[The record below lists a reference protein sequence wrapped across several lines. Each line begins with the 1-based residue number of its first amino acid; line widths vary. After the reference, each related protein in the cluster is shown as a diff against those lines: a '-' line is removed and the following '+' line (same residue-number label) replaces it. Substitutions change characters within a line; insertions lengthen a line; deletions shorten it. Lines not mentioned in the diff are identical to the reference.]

1 MITYVNKS
9 NSDKYSFL
17 YSRASEDLRTH
28 DRQGK
33 PVKYGNS
40 EAALG
45 FDKIELTAETY
56 ISGRYYIK
64 DEEKGFKICSD
75 DEFKTGVEYYASDD
89 ITSLDEYFSYIEELN
104 RINRRYTILPLDEE
118 VFTINANTR
127 QITVPPSFAQNGIG
141 VQGDEI
147 AEIVYF
153 KINRF
158 FDNIDLN
165 TKNIYIQ
172 WRSAATDEQGNAIE
186 GVSVP
191 WVIDIESEPG
201 YIIFGWPLSSKI
213 TQKAGNIQFAV
224 RFYEYSEITETLTY
238 SLSTLTQTATIKPA
252 LDFDLPSII
261 LDRNHAKIDD
271 STNLIDTRF
280 ENTQLGGATT
290 KAEAPV
296 FILDLP
302 ETINLDENPD
312 DNNFRTKDKAL
323 DVMAVSRD
331 GGQISYIWKKYHLTT
346 DARLDVV
353 HVITMKSVDITAEDF
368 VKEDGVLFYQKDTDG
383 ETYIL
388 YSGTFGPEAA
398 ETLPNGGVFNKFSTG
413 TINGVGR
420 YVVMATNRVRQS
432 TAIANSTV
440 CTVPYPLS
448 PVIDTNLPAS
458 AILDGEEFD
467 TTLTLAASTQDAG
480 KLTYQWLKKAPGETG
495 YAPIEN
501 GKGAQLFIDGEGE
514 KSAENGGV
522 GDGYYKVLIT
532 NNLNKENITIE
543 SDPCRVTHAAST
555 PVVDSGAV
563 NFKLSDIVEQN
574 EFLEVLATIPDESGE
589 NCQRV
594 DGVDEIKYQWYRYIA
609 GLNGN
614 VEEDVLKADEGTYV
628 INGGDRPIESATKS
642 TFQPTDQGYYFCE
655 VTNVYN
661 GTEASKLSR
670 FYRVIEA

>member
-45 FDKIELTAETY
+45 FDKVELTAETY

-75 DEFKTGVEYYASDD
+75 NEFKTDVEYYASDD

-165 TKNIYIQ
+165 TKDIYIQ

-213 TQKAGNIQFAV
+213 TQKAGNVQFAV

-353 HVITMKSVDITAEDF
+353 HVITMKSVDITADDF

-388 YSGTFGPEAA
+388 YSGEFGPDA
-398 ETLPNGGVFNKFSTG
+398 EENLPNGGVFNKFSTG
-413 TINGVGR
+413 TLNGVGR

-448 PVIDTNLPAS
+448 PVINTNLPAS

-467 TTLTLAASTQDAG
+467 TTLALVASAQDAG

-495 YAPIEN
+495 YIPIEN
-501 GKGAQLFIDGEGE
+501 GSGAQLFIDGEGE
-514 KSAENGGV
+514 KNAENGGV

-555 PVVDSGAV
+555 PVVNSGAV
-563 NFKLSDIVEQN
+563 NFKLSDIVEQD
-574 EFLEVLATIPDESGE
+574 EFLEVIATIPDESGE

-614 VEEDVLKADEGTYV
+614 VEEDVLKADEGTYA

>member
-45 FDKIELTAETY
+45 FDKVELTAETY

-75 DEFKTGVEYYASDD
+75 DEFKTDVEYYASDD

-296 FILDLP
+296 FIVDLP

-495 YAPIEN
+495 YTPIEN

-614 VEEDVLKADEGTYV
+614 VEEDVLKADEGTYA

>member
-1 MITYVNKS
+1 
-9 NSDKYSFL
+9 
-17 YSRASEDLRTH
+17 
-28 DRQGK
+28 
-33 PVKYGNS
+33 
-40 EAALG
+40 
-45 FDKIELTAETY
+45 
-56 ISGRYYIK
+56 
-64 DEEKGFKICSD
+64 
-75 DEFKTGVEYYASDD
+75 
-89 ITSLDEYFSYIEELN
+89 
-104 RINRRYTILPLDEE
+104 
-118 VFTINANTR
+118 
-127 QITVPPSFAQNGIG
+127 
-141 VQGDEI
+141 
-147 AEIVYF
+147 
-153 KINRF
+153 
-158 FDNIDLN
+158 
-165 TKNIYIQ
+165 
-172 WRSAATDEQGNAIE
+172 
-186 GVSVP
+186 
-191 WVIDIESEPG
+191 
-201 YIIFGWPLSSKI
+201 
-213 TQKAGNIQFAV
+213 
-224 RFYEYSEITETLTY
+224 
-238 SLSTLTQTATIKPA
+238 
-252 LDFDLPSII
+252 
-261 LDRNHAKIDD
+261 
-271 STNLIDTRF
+271 
-280 ENTQLGGATT
+280 
-290 KAEAPV
+290 
-296 FILDLP
+296 
-302 ETINLDENPD
+302 
-312 DNNFRTKDKAL
+312 
-323 DVMAVSRD
+323 
-331 GGQISYIWKKYHLTT
+331 
-346 DARLDVV
+346 
-353 HVITMKSVDITAEDF
+353 MKSVDITTEDF
-368 VKEDGVLFYQKDTDG
+368 VKQDGVLFYQKDTDG

-388 YSGTFGPEAA
+388 YSGEFGPGA
-398 ETLPNGGVFNKFSTG
+398 EEKLPNGGVFNKFSTG

-563 NFKLSDIVEQN
+563 NFKLSDIVEEN

-628 INGGDRPIESATKS
+628 INGGDRPIESANKS
-642 TFQPTDQGYYFCE
+642 TFQPSDQGYYFCE